1 MVLKGVCPKCG
12 VTYYGWAL
20 GKPNNQRC
28 EKCERDL
35 VITNDGMVQEKENS
49 TETSENESDEDK

>member
-35 VITNDGMVQEKENS
+35 VITNDGIVQDQENS
-49 TETSENESDEDK
+49 IETTENGSDEDK

>member
-35 VITNDGMVQEKENS
+35 VITNDGFVQDQENNI
-49 TETSENESDEDK
+49 ETTENEDDDKE

>member
-1 MVLKGVCPKCG
+1 MPKCG

-35 VITNDGMVQEKENS
+35 VITNDGVVRDQNKG
-49 TETSENESDEDK
+49 TETIENEDEDE